1 MPVVVVALYGPS
13 CLYSVTTCLLF
24 TDFLIYCALL
34 SFSNTHDDLE
44 DYKIVATTIPSSS
57 GGSKKVSRFQQ
68 SMEKQDINLQ
78 APRVRSSGYFSS
90 LLNPVEILPPTEQN
104 HDASSGH
111 ITSRSNSNLNG
122 LGDGRMDGSG
132 HNERS
137 RYNTGIMHIA
147 L

>member
-1 MPVVVVALYGPS
+1 M
-13 CLYSVTTCLLF
+13 
-24 TDFLIYCALL
+24 
-34 SFSNTHDDLE
+34 
-44 DYKIVATTIPSSS
+44 
-57 GGSKKVSRFQQ
+57 
-68 SMEKQDINLQ
+68 Q

-111 ITSRSNSNLNG
+111 INSRNSNLNG
-122 LGDGRMDGSG
+122 LGDVGMDGSG

-137 RYNTGIMHIA
+137 RYNMGIMHIV